1 MSEEPEKSERD
12 DGPISVRRAVRNL
25 TQVRRSHR
33 SIGHLASVAQKI
45 ARTTARSLS
54 DRAEGTQDLPVRLDS
69 RLRAIA
75 ETSDSSASSFS
86 NRDILALRR
95 NWQSKN
101 ADSPV
106 ASPSLPLA
114 LNFRGR
120 GPSGE
125 QTAPSSIA
133 RNLERTV
140 VAVPPNP
147 ATTQTLSSVGRGSSR
162 ARSPR
167 AQRKTSRAAQSGD
180 DSSRGGG
187 TVGSTQTGSVQN
199 KRPWVPDIP
208 RSDPAVVGDILR
220 NLRGFPQRLARFA
233 NQSTAGRVGSADVE
247 RAGADSVVSGVVGRG
262 LLGGVLPGVSVARVL
277 SAGAAPAG
285 VVPADAGSAVERA
298 GSAGIGDVERAGAG
312 VAGGG
317 SAAGGTW
324 VSSRVRRRAA
334 VNVRDLPVSL
344 GPAVPVSAASST
356 GPNREPGSFSA
367 EEAAK
372 MAQEGQ
378 AIAQIRRVTSNKA
391 EGPTVRRKGSGGDAL
406 SGIGRLPHQMGP
418 YDPDNESSEGLST
431 TEILNFAEWV
441 NRVVKEQLR
450 TELERFGWEGHRR

>member
-167 AQRKTSRAAQSGD
+167 AQRKTSRAARSGD

-199 KRPWVPDIP
+199 KRQWVPDIP

-220 NLRGFPQRLARFA
+220 NLRAFPQRLARFA
-233 NQSTAGRVGSADVE
+233 NHSTAGRVGA
-247 RAGADSVVSGVVGRG
+247 
-262 LLGGVLPGVSVARVL
+262 
-277 SAGAAPAG
+277 
-285 VVPADAGSAVERA
+285 
-298 GSAGIGDVERAGAG
+298 GDVERAGAG
-312 VAGGG
+312 VG

>member
-1 MSEEPEKSERD
+1 MSEEPEKSEPD

-69 RLRAIA
+69 RLRAIV
-75 ETSDSSASSFS
+75 ETSDSSASSFL

-167 AQRKTSRAAQSGD
+167 AQRKTSRAARSGD

-199 KRPWVPDIP
+199 KRQWVPDIP
-208 RSDPAVVGDILR
+208 RSDPAVIGDIFR
-220 NLRGFPQRLARFA
+220 NLRAFPQRLARFA
-233 NQSTAGRVGSADVE
+233 NQSTAGRVASADVE
-247 RAGADSVVSGVVGRG
+247 RAGADSVGSGVVGRG

-277 SAGAAPAG
+277 SAAPAG
-285 VVPADAGSAVERA
+285 V
-298 GSAGIGDVERAGAG
+298 GSAGSGDVEWAGAG
-312 VAGGG
+312 GGSAGGGSAAGG

-391 EGPTVRRKGSGGDAL
+391 EGPSVRRKGSGGDAL

-450 TELERFGWEGHRR
+450 TELERFGWEGYRR

>member
-1 MSEEPEKSERD
+1 M
-12 DGPISVRRAVRNL
+12 
-25 TQVRRSHR
+25 
-33 SIGHLASVAQKI
+33 
-45 ARTTARSLS
+45 
-54 DRAEGTQDLPVRLDS
+54 
-69 RLRAIA
+69 
-75 ETSDSSASSFS
+75 
-86 NRDILALRR
+86 
-95 NWQSKN
+95 
-101 ADSPV
+101 
-106 ASPSLPLA
+106 
-114 LNFRGR
+114 
-120 GPSGE
+120 
-125 QTAPSSIA
+125 
-133 RNLERTV
+133 
-140 VAVPPNP
+140 
-147 ATTQTLSSVGRGSSR
+147 
-162 ARSPR
+162 
-167 AQRKTSRAAQSGD
+167 
-180 DSSRGGG
+180 
-187 TVGSTQTGSVQN
+187 
-199 KRPWVPDIP
+199 
-208 RSDPAVVGDILR
+208 
-220 NLRGFPQRLARFA
+220 
-233 NQSTAGRVGSADVE
+233 
-247 RAGADSVVSGVVGRG
+247 
-262 LLGGVLPGVSVARVL
+262 PGVSVARAL

-285 VVPADAGSAVERA
+285 DVERA
-298 GSAGIGDVERAGAG
+298 GAGDAERAGAGDVERAGAG
-312 VAGGG
+312 VG

>member
-167 AQRKTSRAAQSGD
+167 AQRKTSRAARSGD

-199 KRPWVPDIP
+199 KRQWVPDIP

-220 NLRGFPQRLARFA
+220 NLRAFPQRLARFA
-233 NQSTAGRVGSADVE
+233 NHSTAGRVGAGDVE
-247 RAGADSVVSGVVGRG
+247 RAGAGAGGGSGVVGRG
-262 LLGGVLPGVSVARVL
+262 LLGGVLPGVSVARAL
-277 SAGAAPAG
+277 SAAPAG
-285 VVPADAGSAVERA
+285 AALA
-298 GSAGIGDVERAGAG
+298 GDVERAGAG
-312 VAGGG
+312 VG